1 MNQPD
6 NEVPFDEASVVQ
18 KDDETKEEWETRKW
32 EERVYRGSIEA
43 IKLTGDPNVPR
54 GEYTFISDDI
64 SKAGF
69 VRTATEKIF
78 RGARIVK
85 SRGHVAASMFRN
97 GKYLVTPFRTLTLLQ
112 YSSLSYTLPSSFST
126 QTIHSSNTFNR

>member
-6 NEVPFDEASVVQ
+6 NEEPFDESSVVQ
-18 KDDETKEEWETRKW
+18 RDDETKEEWEERKW

-54 GEYTFISDDI
+54 GEYTFVSDDI

-69 VRTATEKIF
+69 VRKATEKRF
-78 RGARIVK
+78 KGARIVK
-85 SRGHVAASMFRN
+85 SRGHIAARMFRN
-97 GKYLVTPFRTLTLLQ
+97 GKYLASLTRTTSLLKHSPISYPLVCPF
-112 YSSLSYTLPSSFST
+112 YTIIRSADRIS
-126 QTIHSSNTFNR
+126 R

>member
-6 NEVPFDEASVVQ
+6 NEEPFDEASVVQ
-18 KDDETKEEWETRKW
+18 RDDETKEEWETRKW

-69 VRTATEKIF
+69 VRTVTEKRF
-78 RGARIVK
+78 KGARIVK
-85 SRGHVAASMFRN
+85 SRGHIAARMFRD
-97 GKYLVTPFRTLTLLQ
+97 GKYLATLTRPTSLLK
-112 YSSLSYTLPSSFST
+112 YSSISYPLACSFYT
-126 QTIHSSNTFNR
+126 TICSADTINR

>member
-6 NEVPFDEASVVQ
+6 NEEPFDEASVVQ
-18 KDDETKEEWETRKW
+18 RDDETKEEWETRKW

-69 VRTATEKIF
+69 VRTVTEKRF
-78 RGARIVK
+78 KGARIVK
-85 SRGHVAASMFRN
+85 SRGHIAARMFRN
-97 GKYLVTPFRTLTLLQ
+97 GKYLATLTRTASLLS
-112 YSSLSYTLPSSFST
+112 YSSVPYPLACSFYTIIRSAD
-126 QTIHSSNTFNR
+126 TINR

>member
-6 NEVPFDEASVVQ
+6 NEESFNEANIVQ
-18 KDDETKEEWETRKW
+18 RGDETKEEWERRKW

-64 SKAGF
+64 SRAGF
-69 VRTATEKIF
+69 VRTATEVKF

-85 SRGHVAASMFRN
+85 SRGHIAATMFRN
-97 GKYLVTPFRTLTLLQ
+97 GKDFITPSSKPSLLKH
-112 YSSLSYTLPSSFST
+112 SSLPYHLLCSFST
-126 QTIHSSNTFNR
+126 QTIRSANTFNR